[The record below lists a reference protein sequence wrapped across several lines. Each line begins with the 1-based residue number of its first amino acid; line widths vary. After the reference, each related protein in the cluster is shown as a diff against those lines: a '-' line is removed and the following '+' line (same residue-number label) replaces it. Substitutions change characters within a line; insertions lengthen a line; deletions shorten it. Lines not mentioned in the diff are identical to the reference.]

1 MVQAKVFLIDDQ
13 ELILDA
19 ISDLI
24 ASRGAE
30 QGIHVLGMA
39 KGYEESLSTLKHE
52 QPDLVLLDINMPN
65 VNGYETAF
73 MFKQKWPGI
82 KILMLT
88 SHEDGSGI
96 AQARTA
102 GADGYALK
110 SGSHQE
116 LMNAILDVLEGDQEF
131 VVSSG
136 LVDSSTESDTP
147 NMGLTRRQRQV
158 LKLLVYGETAKGIA
172 NVLKISPRTAE
183 KHRAEVIA
191 KLNTPNAI
199 EMVEYANQLGLPSY

>member
-1 MVQAKVFLIDDQ
+1 MVQANVFLIDDQ

-24 ASRGAE
+24 TSRGAE
-30 QGIHVLGMA
+30 KGIHVLGVA
-39 KGYEESLSTLKHE
+39 QGYKESLSTLEHE

-116 LMNAILDVLEGDQEF
+116 LMNSIVDVLEGDQEF
-131 VVSSG
+131 VVPSG
-136 LVDSSTESDTP
+136 AVDSSTESDTP

-183 KHRAEVIA
+183 KHRAEVLF
-191 KLNTPNAI
+191 KLNEPNAI
-199 EMVEYANQLGLPSY
+199 ELVEYAYKLGLPC

>member
-1 MVQAKVFLIDDQ
+1 MVQASVFLIDDQ

-24 ASRGAE
+24 TSRGAE
-30 QGIHVLGMA
+30 KGIHVLGVA
-39 KGYEESLSTLKHE
+39 QGYKESLSTLEHE

-88 SHEDGSGI
+88 SHEDGDNI
-96 AQARTA
+96 AQARA
-102 GADGYALK
+102 SGADGYAFK
-110 SGSHQE
+110 SGSHQA
-116 LMNAILDVLEGDQEF
+116 LMDAIMAVLEGGQEF
-131 VVSSG
+131 VTPGILAGLNSESSNA
-136 LVDSSTESDTP
+136 
-147 NMGLTRRQRQV
+147 NMGLTHRQRQV
-158 LKLLVYGETAKGIA
+158 LKLLVHGETAKGIA

-183 KHRAEVIA
+183 KHRAQVIA